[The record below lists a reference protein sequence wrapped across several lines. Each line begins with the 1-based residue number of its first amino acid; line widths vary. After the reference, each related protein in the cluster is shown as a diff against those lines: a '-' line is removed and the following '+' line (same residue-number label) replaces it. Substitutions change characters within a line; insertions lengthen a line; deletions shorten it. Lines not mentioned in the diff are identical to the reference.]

1 MPSRSRRFQIQ
12 LLLSL
17 NCNIF
22 KSCQVRGEIENW
34 LSSFE
39 KQMLDSLR
47 QELRSTL
54 NVDFQTLGNK
64 IDWMSEL
71 VPAQILLLKCQV
83 VWCQATEYAMTPN
96 QSDESQ
102 NVFSA
107 WKENHMTGIIDQC
120 SFIGDCVIQ
129 LQRSKLS
136 AVLTQEIHH
145 RDVLQRLHE
154 GNVRDARN
162 FDWQMCLRC
171 YWSMDTA
178 LCQFKQISS
187 CLTYTFEYW
196 GATRRLV
203 ITALT
208 EKCFLTLTSALHLML
223 GGAPFGPAGTG
234 KTETTKDLAKTLG
247 RQCIV
252 FNCGVRIDF
261 KNKFNSVTLTE
272 LKALLGIIS

>member
-1 MPSRSRRFQIQ
+1 MF
-12 LLLSL
+12 
-17 NCNIF
+17 
-22 KSCQVRGEIENW
+22 
-34 LSSFE
+34 
-39 KQMLDSLR
+39 DSLR

-54 NVDFQTLGNK
+54 NHDFQPLGNK

-71 VPAQILLLKCQV
+71 VPAQILLLKCQIS
-83 VWCQATEYAMTPN
+83 WCQATEYAMAPIQGDTN
-96 QSDESQ
+96 Q
-102 NVFSA
+102 NTFSV
-107 WKENHMTGIIDQC
+107 WRENHIAGIIDQC
-120 SFIGDCVIQ
+120 SVIGNCDVP

-145 RDVLQRLHE
+145 RDILQRLHE
-154 GNVRDARN
+154 RNVRDTGN

-171 YWSMDTA
+171 YWSLDTA
-178 LCQFKQISS
+178 RCQFKQISS

-196 GATRRLV
+196 GATSRLV

-208 EKCFLTLTSALHLML
+208 EKCYLTLTSALHLML

-252 FNCGVRIDF
+252 FNCGVRMDF
-261 KNKFNSVTLTE
+261 QKHALSYHIHTTE
-272 LKALLGIIS
+272 IYSAWPYVFR

>member
-1 MPSRSRRFQIQ
+1 
-12 LLLSL
+12 
-17 NCNIF
+17 
-22 KSCQVRGEIENW
+22 VRGEIENW

-39 KQMLDSLR
+39 KQMFESLR

-54 NVDFQTLGNK
+54 DVDFQAVDNK

-71 VPAQILLLKCQV
+71 VPAQILLLKCQI
-83 VWCQATEYAMTPN
+83 VWCRATEYAIAPN
-96 QSDESQ
+96 QNDGNQDVFTAWRES
-102 NVFSA
+102 
-107 WKENHMTGIIDQC
+107 HMASIIDQ
-120 SFIGDCVIQ
+120 SSIIGDCLIQ

-154 GNVRDARN
+154 RNVRDTGN

-171 YWSMDTA
+171 YWSLDTA
-178 LCQFKQISS
+178 RCQFKQISA
-187 CLTYTFEYW
+187 CLIYTFEYW
-196 GATRRLV
+196 GATSRLV

-208 EKCFLTLTSALHLML
+208 EKCYLTLTSALHLML

-252 FNCGVRIDF
+252 FNCGVRLNFQKHTQYCHIHAM
-261 KNKFNSVTLTE
+261 LG
-272 LKALLGIIS
+272 LLS